1 MKANIVTTLAV
12 AVALGWMAVVGVSA
26 VNSWPR
32 IPLDMAGN
40 DPAVRAAYDR
50 AVTGHVVSNALAA
63 SVPLIFI
70 GIGFL
75 IRSRGKRT

>member
-1 MKANIVTTLAV
+1 MKTSWITIVAMAFAV
-12 AVALGWMAVVGVSA
+12 GWMAVVGVSA
-26 VNSWPR
+26 SNNWPR
-32 IPLDMAGN
+32 IPLDVPRN

-50 AVTGHVVSNALAA
+50 AVAIHVLSNGLAA

-75 IRSRGKRT
+75 MRARRRD